1 MLSKE
6 KEVDSTS
13 ELIRYIDLLIPFL
26 VNVKG
31 VMDWTWRFFFI
42 LSHAQIVWVFLIAWS
57 ALIYIQPVY
66 IKVVNC
72 LFT

>member
-26 VNVKG
+26 ANVKG
-31 VMDWTWRFFFI
+31 VMDWT
-42 LSHAQIVWVFLIAWS
+42 
-57 ALIYIQPVY
+57 
-66 IKVVNC
+66 
-72 LFT
+72 